1 MASDADIKRI
11 ELRRLAE
18 LEKQAAM
25 NGPQTDPAV
34 LIEIADLR
42 NKYPRVVPSATHTER
57 RSNAA
62 LDYEF
67 LMNTVAA
74 ALQRLTVIEGLVL
87 GEMARRPLHQVI
99 NMIWMTTITLLLLYA
114 LFGR

>member
-1 MASDADIKRI
+1 MAPEGEIEAI

-18 LEKQAAM
+18 LEKQAALY
-25 NGPQTDPAV
+25 GPQTDPAI
-34 LIEIADLR
+34 LIEIAEKR
-42 NKYPRVVPSATHTER
+42 TKYPRPVYSGYSGVER

-74 ALQRLTVIEGLVL
+74 SLQRVTAIEAMVTRTQTIGSICLIVIS
-87 GEMARRPLHQVI
+87 
-99 NMIWMTTITLLLLYA
+99 LLLLYV

>member
-1 MASDADIKRI
+1 MASDEEVTRI

-18 LEKQAAM
+18 LEKQAALF
-25 NGPQTDPAV
+25 GPQTEPAI

-42 NKYPRVVPSATHTER
+42 NKYPRPSPIYSAER
-57 RSNAA
+57 RSNAS

-67 LMNTVAA
+67 LMNVVAA

-87 GEMARRPLHQVI
+87 GEMAKRPRHQAI
-99 NMIWMTTITLLLLYA
+99 NMIWMTAITLLLLYA

>member
-1 MASDADIKRI
+1 MASEAEIKRI

-18 LEKQAAM
+18 LEEQAALT
-25 NGPQTDPAV
+25 GPQTDPAI

-62 LDYEF
+62 LDYDF
-67 LMNTVAA
+67 LMNVLAA
-74 ALQRLTVIEGLVL
+74 ALQRITAIETIVL
-87 GEMARRPLHQVI
+87 GEKARRPFHQALNI
-99 NMIWMTTITLLLLYA
+99 AWMTAITLMLLYA
-114 LFGR
+114 LWGR

>member
-1 MASDADIKRI
+1 MASESEIKRI
-11 ELRRLAE
+11 EMRRLAE

-25 NGPQTDPAV
+25 NGPQTEPAV

-42 NKYPRVVPSATHTER
+42 NKYPRQAPSTTHTDR

-67 LMNTVAA
+67 MMNVLAA

-87 GEMARRPLHQVI
+87 GEMAKRPRHQAI
-99 NMIWMTTITLLLLYA
+99 NLIWMTAITMLLLYA
-114 LFGR
+114 LFVR